1 MRRRTDSTPTG
12 GVVCTKGSF
21 AGWIALVAGVPDAG
35 FPMVLPGRRPG
46 AFVRSVLAGMFALT
60 RTLRLGW
67 PDLADAI
74 RTGASMGAPDEL
86 HLLMHLYSGPHRFV
100 TSGIGKAT
108 LPLHHPASASLES
121 TFGEIA
127 WPPLHFVLVHRDEP
141 CSITSP
147 WTPPGA
153 TSTPALRDCAR

>member
-1 MRRRTDSTPTG
+1 M
-12 GVVCTKGSF
+12 
-21 AGWIALVAGVPDAG
+21 
-35 FPMVLPGRRPG
+35 
-46 AFVRSVLAGMFALT
+46 RSVLAGMFALT
-60 RTLRLGW
+60 PTLRLGW

-127 WPPLHFVLVHRDEP
+127 
-141 CSITSP
+141 
-147 WTPPGA
+147 
-153 TSTPALRDCAR
+153 